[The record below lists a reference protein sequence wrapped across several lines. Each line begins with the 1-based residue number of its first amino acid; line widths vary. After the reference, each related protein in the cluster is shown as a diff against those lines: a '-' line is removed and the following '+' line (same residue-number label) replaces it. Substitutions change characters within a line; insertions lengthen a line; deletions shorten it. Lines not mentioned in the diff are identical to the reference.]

1 MLFPLGWSLYYGE
14 PASSSFAISAAITG
28 GSGLLLWRL
37 TPGSEGNFSR
47 REALMLVTLGWVLAS
62 VFGAL
67 PFKLAGTFTS
77 YLDCYFEAMSG
88 FSSTGSSVLAD
99 IESQPQSI
107 LLWRNFS
114 QWLGGMGIITLFVA
128 ILPLF
133 GIGVARL
140 AETEQS
146 GIKTEKLTAR
156 IRDTARS
163 LWYLYTGF
171 SVLEFILLW
180 QAGKIP
186 AFDALTVT
194 FGTMATGGFCAKNIS
209 IEAFNSV
216 TVELIV
222 IAFMVIA
229 SINFSLYYLLIW
241 KRRLKH
247 FLADPEFRFYMIVLS
262 GASIFIALNLMNGL
276 GLSIGDAFRY
286 GGFNTVSIMTTTG
299 FSSTDFNLWPSFAKA
314 ALLVLMVVG
323 GCAGSTS
330 GGIKVIRLMVLFKQ
344 AARRISLAFNPKAV
358 IAIKVGDSVLSEGVI
373 SGITGMILLYITTII
388 VGTLIMT
395 ALGLDIVTAISSV
408 IAPLGMVGPGLGLV
422 GPLANY
428 AFIPPPGKVVL
439 IICMLVGRLELLT
452 AFALLAPSFWKWR

>member
-1 MLFPLGWSLYYGE
+1 
-14 PASSSFAISAAITG
+14 
-28 GSGLLLWRL
+28 
-37 TPGSEGNFSR
+37 
-47 REALMLVTLGWVLAS
+47 
-62 VFGAL
+62 
-67 PFKLAGTFTS
+67 
-77 YLDCYFEAMSG
+77 
-88 FSSTGSSVLAD
+88 
-99 IESQPQSI
+99 
-107 LLWRNFS
+107 
-114 QWLGGMGIITLFVA
+114 
-128 ILPLF
+128 
-133 GIGVARL
+133 
-140 AETEQS
+140 
-146 GIKTEKLTAR
+146 
-156 IRDTARS
+156 
-163 LWYLYTGF
+163 
-171 SVLEFILLW
+171 VLEFILLW